1 MNFASDV
8 PFKND
13 RKGQWTMLRS
23 KNLTLYFWRCSSVT
37 FFHFQH
43 PALLCGIFCIVQ
55 LWAPT
60 YTQRLEGHTLILHS
74 VKKKAQIIFHL
85 HFHAPHSHDVIF
97 EDDGHR
103 VSSSYDV
110 GGRGREKEM
119 GQRLDFCS
127 DTRENSGRDSL
138 LRAQGAGLERL
149 PSSARD
155 QKATVNQ
162 TLAILT
168 ASCAALL

>member
-1 MNFASDV
+1 MRLTEKGIEPCCCPRISPCIFDGVPLCLLFPLPTPGASL
-8 PFKND
+8 
-13 RKGQWTMLRS
+13 WHLLHS
-23 KNLTLYFWRCSSVT
+23 
-37 FFHFQH
+37 
-43 PALLCGIFCIVQ
+43 PAVGTHV
-55 LWAPT
+55 
-60 YTQRLEGHTLILHS
+60 YTQVRSEYIKINIQKERKESTNNC
-74 VKKKAQIIFHL
+74 HL
-85 HFHAPHSHDVIF
+85 HFHSPHSHDVIF
-97 EDDGHR
+97 EDDGHW
-103 VSSSYDV
+103 VSSSYEV
-110 GGRGREKEM
+110 GEGERQKERDI

-127 DTRENSGRDSL
+127 DIRENSGRDSL

>member
-1 MNFASDV
+1 MNNVSVKESHLVF
-8 PFKND
+8 
-13 RKGQWTMLRS
+13 
-23 KNLTLYFWRCSSVT
+23 LTLFLCIF

-60 YTQRLEGHTLILHS
+60 CTHKLEGHTLILTFS
-74 VKKKAQIIFHL
+74 KKRKSQTTISSPPFPCAPFPWHHIWGRWAQGQFVL
-85 HFHAPHSHDVIF
+85 WCWG
-97 EDDGHR
+97 ER
-103 VSSSYDV
+103 Q
-110 GGRGREKEM
+110 REM

-127 DTRENSGRDSL
+127 DTRENSGRGSL
-138 LRAQGAGLERL
+138 LRAQSAGLERL